1 MLDYIY
7 SAQASQYAYYRIPKI
22 LFTNDRYRDISTDA
36 KVLYGLLLDR
46 VSLSIKNKWVDDQ
59 NRVFI
64 IFSLAD
70 VQESLNCG
78 PQKATALFRELE
90 KKARLIERK
99 RQGLG
104 KPNLIYVKN
113 FCEAPRES
121 AIQNHENHP
130 SGMMKTEIP
139 ESTEIIIPE
148 SRKSSGINT
157 NLIKTESSN
166 LKSSHS
172 ILDEGYE
179 AKRDAYDRYLD
190 GQLQLEVLRQEYPLQ
205 QKMLEE
211 IKSLILSVLM
221 TDAPTVRVRRGQVP
235 IHEAGRR
242 SHPHG
247 HGRPD

>member
-22 LFTNDRYRDISTDA
+22 LFTDDRYRDISTDA

-90 KKARLIERK
+90 KKAGLIERK

-104 KPNLIYVKN
+104 KPNLIYGNTAQMLKYTLSESHLAKSN
-113 FCEAPRES
+113 RITPYFCPQSALIQAARQGLSARIRFANANMILNLARCFSSPRYRVFRNCS
-121 AIQNHENHP
+121 CFLTTPNTCSTFAR
-130 SGMMKTEIP
+130 TEDFAC
-139 ESTEIIIPE
+139 STFF
-148 SRKSSGINT
+148 
-157 NLIKTESSN
+157 
-166 LKSSHS
+166 
-172 ILDEGYE
+172 
-179 AKRDAYDRYLD
+179 AAYW
-190 GQLQLEVLRQEYPLQ
+190 PL
-205 QKMLEE
+205 L
-211 IKSLILSVLM
+211 LSFFN
-221 TDAPTVRVRRGQVP
+221 
-235 IHEAGRR
+235 
-242 SHPHG
+242 
-247 HGRPD
+247 